1 MRVFSRKSLGSLCV
15 SAALLA
21 LIPVGSALAGAPSN
35 AFVQSL
41 ATAAADDPA
50 IAEWYRTTGYEPLWT
65 DADDADRRSAFLTAI
80 LAAPDHGLPVARY
93 DATALT
99 DALLAAESEG
109 DRGRAELMMTRAYLA
124 WAHDLTS
131 GVLTPSTVDKGIVRD
146 IPVIDP
152 GTLLKRISA
161 GNPEAVLDW
170 LLPESQAYLNLM
182 KAKIGLEA
190 RIAAGGWGVPVEVG
204 RLEPGA
210 TGPEV
215 VALRDR
221 LVRMGY
227 LGATS
232 TATYDKAIE
241 AAVVVFQAD
250 HGLTADGIFA
260 EATQQELNVPAEDRL
275 KSVLVAMERER
286 WLHFDRSAEMVWVNL
301 PDFHAKILDKGRV
314 VFDTRVVIGKASGD
328 TQSPEFSDM
337 MEHMVVN
344 PSWGVPRSIIVGEYL
359 PQLQQDPNAAGHLR
373 IIDSRGR
380 VVDRAAVDFTAYNAS
395 NFPFDM
401 MQPPSDGNALG
412 KVKFMFPNPYNIYLH
427 DTPSK
432 SLFDKEVRAFSHGC
446 IRVARPFDLAYFLLG
461 RQSVDPEGEF
471 QGYIDTGKETTVPL
485 ETPLPV
491 HLVYFT
497 AYPDAKGKITYRRD
511 IYGRDAKL
519 YEALV
524 EAGVVMPGLQG

>member
-1 MRVFSRKSLGSLCV
+1 MSWSSPNLLKVLCL
-15 SAALLA
+15 SAGLTAGL
-21 LIPVGSALAGAPSN
+21 PVTAGRAETPSTAFTQALA
-35 AFVQSL
+35 
-41 ATAAADDPA
+41 AAAAEDA
-50 IAEWYRTTGYEPLWT
+50 VIAQWYRETGYEPLWT
-65 DADDADRRSAFLTAI
+65 GTDDAERRLALLSAI
-80 LAAPDHGLPVARY
+80 RAAPDHGLPVARY
-93 DATALT
+93 DAEALTTALR
-99 DALLAAESEG
+99 AAESEG
-109 DRGRAELMMTRAYLA
+109 DRGRVELLLTRAYLN

-131 GVLTPSTVDKGIVRD
+131 GVLDPAKVDKGIVRE
-146 IPVIDP
+146 IAVIDP
-152 GTLLKRISA
+152 KTLLARISA
-161 GNPEAVLDW
+161 GNPQAVLDW
-170 LLPESQAYLNLM
+170 LLPQGQAYLNLM

-190 RIAAGGWGVPVEVG
+190 QIAAGGWGVPIDVG

-210 TGPEV
+210 TGPKV

-221 LVRMGY
+221 LMRMGY

-241 AAVVVFQAD
+241 AAVVAFQAD

-260 EATQQELNVPAEDRL
+260 EATEQELNVSADERL

-286 WLHFDRSAEMVWVNL
+286 WLHIDRSAEMVWVNL
-301 PDFHAKILDKGRV
+301 PDFRAQILDRGRV
-314 VFDTRVVIGKASGD
+314 VFDTRVVIGKTGDD

-344 PSWGVPRSIIVGEYL
+344 PSWGVPRSIIVKEYL
-359 PQLQQDPNAAGHLR
+359 PQLQQDPNAAGQLR
-373 IIDSRGR
+373 IVDSRGR
-380 VVDRAAVDFTAYNAS
+380 VVDRASVDFTAYNAS

-461 RQSVDPEGEF
+461 KQSSDPEGEF
-471 QGYIDTGKETTVPL
+471 QGYIDTGKETTVRL

-497 AYPDAKGKITYRRD
+497 AYPDAKGRMTYRRD

-519 YEALV
+519 YDALV